1 MMIHRL
7 GRMTDYVAPILLNF
21 KAGEPAY

>member
-7 GRMTDYVAPILLNF
+7 GRMTDYVALILLNY

>member
-7 GRMTDYVAPILLNF
+7 GRMTVYTALILLKY